1 MPWHRPGNP
10 LGDNMTADVPAP
22 KNLNPVE
29 YRDDDREISLADI
42 IAVLVQN
49 KWLFLGVWSAIVAAA
64 VIYLL
69 VTPTSYR
76 HFGVLSIGRIP
87 ELAAGG
93 ALTLTPVEDP
103 ATATARVKDGYIPV
117 AMAASLGD
125 NGRFD
130 VTVINPR
137 NTSLLVLETYAP
149 DASADM
155 AKALLQKI
163 GDRLVQDHERISA
176 YAVNRLQAQLKAAQ
190 AKLAELQDDR
200 LFETQ
205 LSEQRQALADLQRER
220 QALADARR
228 LVLQKIEGADTSL
241 KLAQEE
247 LARLERQ
254 LADLEVSRKQVLRGG
269 SDPTRAM
276 SILLIATQIDQAED
290 RRAWLLQD
298 IRITIPQTRE
308 QLRKDLRD
316 LDRKVIST
324 NESIKTAEAKFN
336 ALQAERERSIEKQK
350 AAVAEA
356 EALLAAVQPTR
367 WAQYPQRDETK
378 RRPRGSTI
386 ISGAIVGGL
395 IAALFLVFVAQAF
408 RQAQPLVQD
417 PSAGKQ

>member
-1 MPWHRPGNP
+1 MPWHRPGKP
-10 LGDNMTADVPAP
+10 LGDDMTADVPAP
-22 KNLNPVE
+22 KNLNPID
-29 YRDDDREISLADI
+29 YHDDDREISLADI

-49 KWLFLGVWSAIVAAA
+49 KWLFLGMWSAVVAAA

-87 ELAAGG
+87 ELSGNG
-93 ALTLTPVEDP
+93 AFKLVAVEDP

-117 AMAASLGD
+117 ATVEHHGD
-125 NGRFD
+125 NRRFD
-130 VTVINPR
+130 ITVTNPR

-163 GDRLVQDHERISA
+163 GDRLVQDHERISG
-176 YAVNRLQAQLKAAQ
+176 YAVNRVQAQLKAAQ
-190 AKLAELQDDR
+190 ARLAELQDDR

-205 LSEQRQALADLQRER
+205 LSEQRQALANLQRER
-220 QALADARR
+220 QALADDRR

-254 LADLEVSRKQVLRGG
+254 LADLEVSRKQVLGGG

-290 RRAWLLQD
+290 RRARILQD

-308 QLRKDLRD
+308 QLKKDLRD
-316 LDRKVIST
+316 LDRKVTST
-324 NESIKTAEAKFN
+324 DESIKTAEAKFN
-336 ALQAERERSIEKQK
+336 ALQAERERSIEKQM

-356 EALLAAVQPTR
+356 KALLAAVQPTR
-367 WAQYPQRDETK
+367 WQTSPTK
-378 RRPRGSTI
+378 DGSRLRPGRSITMM
-386 ISGAIVGGL
+386 SGFVGGFIL
-395 IAALFLVFVAQAF
+395 ALLAVFVVNF
-408 RQAQPLVQD
+408 IRTHGRPLRATSD
-417 PSAGKQ
+417 IID

>member
-1 MPWHRPGNP
+1 MPWHRPGKP
-10 LGDNMTADVPAP
+10 LGDDMTADVPAP

-49 KWLFLGVWSAIVAAA
+49 KWLFLGMWSTVVAAA

-87 ELAAGG
+87 ELSGNG
-93 ALTLTPVEDP
+93 AFKLVAVEDP

-117 AMAASLGD
+117 AMVARHGD

-130 VTVINPR
+130 VTVTNPR

-163 GDRLVQDHERISA
+163 GDRLVQDHERISG

-190 AKLAELQDDR
+190 AKLAELRDDR

-254 LADLEVSRKQVLRGG
+254 LADLEVSRKQVLGGG

-290 RRAWLLQD
+290 RRARILQD

-308 QLRKDLRD
+308 QLKKDLRD
-316 LDRKVIST
+316 LDRKVTST
-324 NESIKTAEAKFN
+324 DESIKTAKAKFN

-356 EALLAAVQPTR
+356 EALLAAVRSTG
-367 WAQYPQRDETK
+367 WALTPSTDWTTVRPMPAVLLGLAIFGGAFLALLVVVASRALRTHGRY
-378 RRPRGSTI
+378 PRG
-386 ISGAIVGGL
+386 GL
-395 IAALFLVFVAQAF
+395 
-408 RQAQPLVQD
+408 
-417 PSAGKQ
+417 